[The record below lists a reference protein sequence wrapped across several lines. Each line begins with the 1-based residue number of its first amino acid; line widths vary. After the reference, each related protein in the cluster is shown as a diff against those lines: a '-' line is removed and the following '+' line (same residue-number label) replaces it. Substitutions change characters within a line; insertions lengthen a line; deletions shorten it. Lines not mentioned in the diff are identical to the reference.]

1 MMQNHSKLTK
11 SPDDGEGNIEGGHEK
26 ISKRE
31 ISNEQ
36 VGYCVQPPVR
46 HL

>member
-1 MMQNHSKLTK
+1 MKK